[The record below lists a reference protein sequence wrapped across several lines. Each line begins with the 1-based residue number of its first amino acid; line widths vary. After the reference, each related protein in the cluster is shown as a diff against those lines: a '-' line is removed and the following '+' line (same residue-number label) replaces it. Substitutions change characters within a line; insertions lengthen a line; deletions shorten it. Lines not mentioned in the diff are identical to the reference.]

1 MAGVGLAPRE
11 VRVAILGV
19 GLVGAGLFGGVVP
32 WNPFGGAYLA
42 TESNPTGGP
51 TVGTLLLAL
60 SLFLIG
66 VLAAITVIQRILFV
80 QKQAKANV

>member
-11 VRVAILGV
+11 VRVVILGI
-19 GLVGAGLFGGVVP
+19 GLVGAGLFGGVTA
-32 WNPFGGAYLA
+32 WNPFVSGSAEA
-42 TESNPTGGP
+42 

-60 SLFLIG
+60 SLVLIG
-66 VLAAITVIQRILFV
+66 VLAAITVLQRILFV